1 MGMSLNASLLGALRC
16 FEVAARHCNFTRA
29 AAELNLTPGAVS
41 QQIRQLEQRLGQPL
55 FRRLPRGLALTDA
68 ALDLYQACQEAF
80 GRLEQACQRLGQGRP
95 PLTLSCT
102 PTFAMMW
109 LMPRMQAFHALH
121 PGIGIRMVAEFHD
134 VGMAA
139 LRSRGID
146 LAIRYKPWQADLG
159 ERLLMREF
167 LLPVGAPGTQW
178 EQAARLHDSSA
189 WAGAERDAEW
199 SAWLQGCGQPAL
211 ANGGDQEFSL
221 FMLASTAAQNGQG
234 VAMGRLLMV
243 LDALQRG
250 ELTPACAQVLPSPAA
265 YCLLASDHGDDR
277 ISALADWLLQEGA
290 DGERACQASLS
301 SLSLR
306 VIA

>member
-1 MGMSLNASLLGALRC
+1 MSLNASLLGALRC

-121 PGIGIRMVAEFHD
+121 PGIEIRMVAEFDD

-146 LAIRYKPWQADLG
+146 LAIRYKPLQMEAG
-159 ERLLMREF
+159 ERLLMHEW
-167 LLPVGAPGTQW
+167 LLPVGAPGGNW
-178 EQAARLHDSSA
+178 EEAPRLYDSSA
-189 WAGAERDAEW
+189 WAGAARDEEW
-199 SAWLQGCGQPAL
+199 RAWLRASGQVSL
-211 ANGGDQEFSL
+211 AHGGEQEFSL
-221 FMLASTAAQNGQG
+221 FMLASSAAQRGQG
-234 VAMGRLLMV
+234 VAMGRLAMV
-243 LDALQRG
+243 LDGLQRG
-250 ELTPACAQVLPSPAA
+250 ELAAASPLALPSPAG
-265 YCLLASDHGDDR
+265 YCLLAPEGGDAR
-277 ISALADWLLQEGA
+277 VAALTSWLLQAGTACDEA
-290 DGERACQASLS
+290 CRAALAAGSPA
-301 SLSLR
+301 R
-306 VIA
+306 TP